1 MTDKVENII
10 DNINICE
17 EIEDAVE
24 AFTEAIKEHSIPR
37 RAAFFG
43 CIHILMRY
51 GDQKKWTAQQ
61 ANILTCTWEKKGKS
75 VKSFKS

>member
-61 ANILTCTWEKKGKS
+61 LKDGIGKYIDLHMG
-75 VKSFKS
+75 KEG